1 MSETKGRIL
10 ALARERAEQATDHD
24 DDTEQ
29 KIEVIHKILA
39 QLGMECRCYRCRAK
53 REAGATEGLE
63 GAEKGS
69 GDATL
74 GAARLVRAWATD
86 HGEQRLY
93 HVSPPMGW
101 GRDYVVVS
109 AIEQPAETLIF
120 TGDNDEA
127 DPITDLEELPGSLR
141 GVCDHEAALR
151 AAGYIVSSGD
161 AT

>member
-1 MSETKGRIL
+1 MSETTGNGVPEVTMSPL
-10 ALARERAEQATDHD
+10 GAPGDALEGQGGPNGADVGT
-24 DDTEQ
+24 
-29 KIEVIHKILA
+29 
-39 QLGMECRCYRCRAK
+39 
-53 REAGATEGLE
+53 GATEGLE